1 MAEYQWRQPVGGKT
15 LVWGPLTVGAE
26 IDIQMSHARAEL
38 APMRPF
44 EQLRRR
50 ISQYDGKPVCTLDD
64 LKGWDTLDI
73 EAFSDEVEKVE
84 AERRATVIRASAQA
98 QPGAVVELEA
108 ALMEL
113 RAAAAGFSLA
123 ADRALAAVK
132 AVPPLERGK

>member
-1 MAEYQWRQPVGGKT
+1 MAEYSWKQPVGGKSI
-15 LVWGPLTVGAE
+15 VWGPLTVGAE

-50 ISQYDGKPVCTLDD
+50 ISSYDGKPVCSLED
-64 LKGWDTLDI
+64 LKSWDTLDI

-98 QPGAVVELEA
+98 QPGAMIELEA
-108 ALMEL
+108 SLMEL

-132 AVPPLERGK
+132 AVPPLGQSR